1 MPPTK
6 KPPKKPTVKDTKKKT
21 PTVKPPLKDTEENPN
36 KPDDTIPFILE
47 NLQSLPNL
55 LGPRKAPTL
64 ANFNNLKNAFQPFG
78 QDENPLSAA
87 KQDEWKEQLKS
98 FKTTAKA
105 KKWPHEV
112 PSFEL
117 WAAATAYNPSIAD
130 GRPEF
135 QRMMQHLLV
144 GNGTAKTKFNEDG
157 YYHQLTKRS
166 DGWYKYQPSYGKVS
180 YKDGPHHLGRKTG
193 ERAWHTAKTQALW
206 LGGDKG
212 DGGATGMD
220 NNNTKPRQINDSKI
234 GVFDITVAIKPAS
247 KTNWLYHCLGIEVD
261 KMDGDAA
268 GNNNSANQFVTD
280 GTAKN
285 CGEPDGGC
293 TALGNTLA
301 AFIGLYYYPECN
313 NAGNNWVVTQTRNS
327 HTYNVRMRMWNPR
340 YELQN
345 TTYENLG
352 IEITSRRLLVREL
365 KNAFG

>member
-1 MPPTK
+1 MPGMEK
-6 KPPKKPTVKDTKKKT
+6 ENPKR
-21 PTVKPPLKDTEENPN
+21 PN
-36 KPDDTIPFILE
+36 KPDDKIPFILE
-47 NLQSLPNL
+47 NLESLPNL
-55 LGPRKAPTL
+55 LGPRKAPTQ
-64 ANFNNLKNAFQPFG
+64 ANFKNLKNAFPPYG
-78 QDENPLSAA
+78 QDGNPLSEA
-87 KQDEWKEQLKS
+87 KQKEWKEQLKG

-105 KKWPHEV
+105 KTWPHEV

-117 WAAATAYNPSIAD
+117 WAAATSYNPSNED
-130 GRPEF
+130 GDGGPKF

-144 GNGTAKTKFNEDG
+144 RNGSETPIFSDDG

-166 DGWYKYQPSYGKVS
+166 DGWYKYQPSYGTAFS

-193 ERAWHTAKTQALW
+193 ESALHTAKTQALW

-261 KMDGDAA
+261 KEDKDAA

-285 CGEPDGGC
+285 CG
-293 TALGNTLA
+293 
-301 AFIGLYYYPECN
+301 
-313 NAGNNWVVTQTRNS
+313 RS
-327 HTYNVRMRMWNPR
+327 RSMR
-340 YELQN
+340 
-345 TTYENLG
+345 
-352 IEITSRRLLVREL
+352 
-365 KNAFG
+365 